1 MRPDGSTGYPGLR
14 IRGGSCRGNPDRSC
28 SISRVRSKS
37 SNGPSLAGDTRNRQ
51 RLPVFETLHWR
62 QHYAGSNIEAKD
74 KPGLALPTQPK
85 IHDCMLRPAL
95 TDGSRDIVA
104 GWLWISDLKRENLSF
119 IKITKLRIAL
129 RIRAFPNHYRYLHVL
144 INQFCYEAESI

>member
-1 MRPDGSTGYPGLR
+1 MAALVTLGCASGADVV
-14 IRGGSCRGNPDRSC
+14 GGGPDRSC

-74 KPGLALPTQPK
+74 KPGLALPHSQKYT
-85 IHDCMLRPAL
+85 
-95 TDGSRDIVA
+95 
-104 GWLWISDLKRENLSF
+104 
-119 IKITKLRIAL
+119 IACFGL
-129 RIRAFPNHYRYLHVL
+129 L
-144 INQFCYEAESI
+144 